1 MSGRWS
7 GAESEPLGVFRR
19 ERPKKKRKR
28 MMQDDSYK
36 RLQQS
41 DDCDGGERRNYGVAE
56 PMSVLEM
63 SQKLPSTRAYLQSVA
78 DTSLYSEAAKEGDDD
93 YAQEEKKLFME
104 RAGRGE
110 QEADRGGGNGSSIG
124 YDSLNTSTAHSAKKG
139 SRWKKV

>member
-41 DDCDGGERRNYGVAE
+41 DDFDGGERRVRVNYGVAE

-78 DTSLYSEAAKEGDDD
+78 DTSLCSKAAKEGDDD

-104 RAGRGE
+104 GAGRGE
-110 QEADRGGGNGSSIG
+110 QEADNGSSIG